1 MYRAIWANLHR
12 WIQLVFAHKYY
23 SFFCLWRL
31 SLWWH
36 HFPTHHH
43 SFFCPIYSLV
53 LSLWSSRL
61 QTMTSIIDPTKFGKP
76 VRVRRHVR
84 TLTGMCYHH
93 RSTRSSLWPQDTFP
107 KIRAGERQMAKGWR
121 EGLERGNANYWL
133 KVSLRHLFFVFPHD
147 SNTTK
152 IQMLIKSQFN
162 LGTTL
167 PFDPSVEVIRYQHTQ
182 MTSEPIKQQYSRS
195 GMISL

>member
-1 MYRAIWANLHR
+1 MLSSVLSIPLSSLCDHRAYRR
-12 WIQLVFAHKYY
+12 WP
-23 SFFCLWRL
+23 RL
-31 SLWWH
+31 SIQQKLENQLGCVDSNWYV
-36 HFPTHHH
+36 FPTVIIIVRVAHRCGHR
-43 SFFCPIYSLV
+43 I
-53 LSLWSSRL
+53 SSR
-61 QTMTSIIDPTKFGKP
+61 
-76 VRVRRHVR
+76 
-84 TLTGMCYHH
+84 
-93 RSTRSSLWPQDTFP
+93 

-147 SNTTK
+147 SNTTVTK
-152 IQMLIKSQFN
+152 IQMLIKSRSLLLTSLARQCYYN